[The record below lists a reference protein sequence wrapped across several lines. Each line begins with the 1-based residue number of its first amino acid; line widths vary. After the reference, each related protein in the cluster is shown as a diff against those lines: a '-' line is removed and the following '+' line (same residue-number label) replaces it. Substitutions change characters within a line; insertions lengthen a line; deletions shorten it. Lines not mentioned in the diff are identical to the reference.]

1 MTAQFTYSY
10 KNYGLELE
18 GAEGRFFADG
28 QLMFKGFSSIALEK
42 YVHHAPEEKKRFKA
56 QLAAINHSHHLS
68 NLHRTLPHPEDPS
81 VS

>member
-18 GAEGRFFADG
+18 GAEGRFYADG
-28 QLMFKGFSSIALEK
+28 QLIFKGFSSIALEQ
-42 YVHHAPEEKKRFKA
+42 YLRHAPEEKKRFKA

-68 NLHRTLPHPEDPS
+68 NLHRSLPGEDPS
-81 VS
+81 AN